1 VTNAFDDVRAAVD
14 LAKFQL
20 EAADSVATNMA
31 KLLVGRLRR
40 VNGHNALAA
49 LKREL
54 QDYNIQTGKWKDLGH
69 G

>member
-1 VTNAFDDVRAAVD
+1 LANAFDDVRAAVQA
-14 LAKFQL
+14 AKFQL

-31 KLLVGRLRR
+31 ALLVDRLRK
-40 VNGHNALAA
+40 VNSTATLAA

-54 QDYNIQTGKWKDLGH
+54 QEFNSQTRTWKEPGH